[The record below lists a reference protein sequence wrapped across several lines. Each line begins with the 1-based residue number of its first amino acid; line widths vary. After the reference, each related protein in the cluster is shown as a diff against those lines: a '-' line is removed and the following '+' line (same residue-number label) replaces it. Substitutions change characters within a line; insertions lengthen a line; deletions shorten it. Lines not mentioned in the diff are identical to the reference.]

1 MKDSVVRT
9 RPRRAIILS
18 AGQGKRLLPYT
29 ADRPKCLIEL
39 SGRAVIE
46 HQIDTLVAAGFE
58 RITVVLGYAIDM
70 VEQRLH
76 QRYPDTLLDI
86 VFNPFFELAD
96 NLASCW
102 MARNA
107 MEEDFLILNGDT
119 LFEPAVLDRLL
130 DAPQQQPI
138 TLAIDHKQEYD
149 ADDMKVTMDGARLTR
164 VGKALALDSVDGESI
179 GMMTFRGDGR
189 RLFQEALERNMRST
203 EALSRWYLS
212 LIDELAESGAVYT
225 ASIEGLRW
233 AELDFPHD
241 LEHARALIRD
251 ITASNITATPA
262 SAGH

>member
-46 HQIDTLVAAGFE
+46 HQIDTLLAAGFE
-58 RITVVLGYAIDM
+58 RITVVLGYAIDV
-70 VEQRLH
+70 VEQRLR
-76 QRYPDTLLDI
+76 QRYSDTLLDI

-107 MEEDFLILNGDT
+107 MQEDFLILNGDT
-119 LFEPAVLDRLL
+119 LFEPAVLDQLL
-130 DAPQQQPI
+130 TSPQQPI
-138 TLAIDHKQEYD
+138 TLAIDHKAHYD
-149 ADDMKVTMDGARLTR
+149 ADDMKVTVEGTRLTR
-164 VGKALALDSVDGESI
+164 VGKALALDSIDGESI
-179 GMMTFRGDGR
+179 GMMSFRDSGR
-189 RLFQEALERNMRST
+189 ELFLEALERNMRST
-203 EALSRWYLS
+203 RALSRWYLS
-212 LIDELAESGAVYT
+212 VIDELADRGAVHT
-225 ASIEGLRW
+225 ASIDGLRW

-241 LEHARALIRD
+241 LEHARALVRD
-251 ITASNITATPA
+251 ITASANTTTP
-262 SAGH
+262 SPTDG